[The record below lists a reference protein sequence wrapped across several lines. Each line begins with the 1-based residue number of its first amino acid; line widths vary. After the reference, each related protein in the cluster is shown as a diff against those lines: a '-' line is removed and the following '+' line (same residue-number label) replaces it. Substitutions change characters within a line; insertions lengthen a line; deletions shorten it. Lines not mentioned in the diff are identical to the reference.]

1 MKTYPL
7 SALLGRMKYIT
18 RWSLMR
24 NGRPETLSEHTADT
38 ALLAHTLCL
47 IARHCT
53 GTGAALRP
61 EVVAT
66 AALYHDAPEILTGDM
81 PTPVGLLQAG
91 RFSGHGRTIVFSD
104 AQPDGIVLDW

>member
-38 ALLAHTLCL
+38 ALLAHMLSTLKFLMVVLFAWITVWCALARPLPVWFLPVVL
-47 IARHCT
+47 IA
-53 GTGAALRP
+53 LF
-61 EVVAT
+61 
-66 AALYHDAPEILTGDM
+66 GDM
-81 PTPVGLLQAG
+81 IYWLVRLFRA
-91 RFSGHGRTIVFSD
+91 R
-104 AQPDGIVLDW
+104 